1 MDIETAE
8 TLLTP
13 VRPSEHDVRLARQST
28 TELNRLEER
37 GGLVTVTVS
46 AGKHKAEFAIP
57 EIAFRMLAMI
67 LEQLAQ
73 GHAVALAPVD
83 QEVSTQKAADLLNVS
98 RPYLIKL
105 LESGKIPFRK
115 VGTHRRLR
123 LADVLAYKARM
134 DAEAERAYA
143 ELVQQ
148 AQELGMGYGDAGPAD
163 HRAV

>member
-1 MDIETAE
+1 MDTSVAG

-13 VRPSEHDVRLARQST
+13 IAPSERDVRLARESSS
-28 TELNRLEER
+28 ELSRLMER
-37 GGLVTVTVS
+37 GGGLKVTIS
-46 AGKHKAEFAIP
+46 AGADEAEVAIP
-57 EIAFRMLAMI
+57 EIVFRLLKAILAE
-67 LEQLAQ
+67 LGQ
-73 GHAVALAPVD
+73 GHAVALSLID

-115 VGTHRRLR
+115 VGTHRRVR
-123 LADVLAYKARM
+123 LAELLDYKARM

-148 AQELGMGYGDAGPAD
+148 AQELGMGYG
-163 HRAV
+163 